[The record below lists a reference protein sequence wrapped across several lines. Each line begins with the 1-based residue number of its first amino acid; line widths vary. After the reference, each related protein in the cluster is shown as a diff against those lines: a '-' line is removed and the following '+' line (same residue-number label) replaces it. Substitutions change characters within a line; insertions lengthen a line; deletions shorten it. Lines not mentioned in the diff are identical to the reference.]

1 MRSTYIIT
9 DPWYVIIPLAN
20 KVVFFLYIG
29 ITLSVRPFCLVSATL
44 LVRLN
49 WVWTQ
54 LQCIKCAWR
63 RIILVW
69 TISRDI
75 TRGTVMYDRGYRLW
89 FDSQFKLVL
98 FNNHPYL
105 CSSVKKIVNICTA
118 VKWSCLLFIIF
129 LFFCPVF
136 TVSCSADMTIKL
148 WDFQGF
154 ECLKTMYG
162 KSFSYKHR
170 RFVDDRVTL
179 LLKGRG
185 ETVCP
190 T

>member
-1 MRSTYIIT
+1 MICNYS
-9 DPWYVIIPLAN
+9 PCKQSCV
-20 KVVFFLYIG
+20 FLYIG

-75 TRGTVMYDRGYRLW
+75 TRGTVMYDGGYRLW

-105 CSSVKKIVNICTA
+105 CSSVKNNVNICTGWKMKLSI
-118 VKWSCLLFIIF
+118 VYHISVF
-129 LFFCPVF
+129 LYCIYSVMFSWYDYKTVGFPRLWVF
-136 TVSCSADMTIKL
+136 KNHV
-148 WDFQGF
+148 W
-154 ECLKTMYG
+154 
-162 KSFSYKHR
+162 
-170 RFVDDRVTL
+170 
-179 LLKGRG
+179 
-185 ETVCP
+185 
-190 T
+190 